1 MVLLVPP
8 SLYFFPVFRCSRASW
23 SIPLGMAI
31 FGQLVDLVVVAGT
44 GTKRTTV
51 LQLTVQ
57 AAL

>member
-1 MVLLVPP
+1 
-8 SLYFFPVFRCSRASW
+8 
-23 SIPLGMAI
+23 MAI
-31 FGQLVDLVVVAGT
+31 FGELLLLVDLVVVAGT